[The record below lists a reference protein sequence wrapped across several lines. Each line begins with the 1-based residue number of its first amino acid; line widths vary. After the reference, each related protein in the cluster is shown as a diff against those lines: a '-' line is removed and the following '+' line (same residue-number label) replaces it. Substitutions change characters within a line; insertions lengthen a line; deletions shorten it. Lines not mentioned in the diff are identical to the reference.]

1 MMRVFACFICLCAVY
16 IHVWCDA
23 LDYLSYTSRE
33 VLLDFI
39 SSSSSRRMSS
49 YQYRSSNNIS
59 DETKLTRNTSQYVT
73 LDTTVNSFNGSR
85 RSSLVASHAPNKTD
99 NITSRG
105 DLFTAQTT
113 YSSPQQP
120 LNLLQNQTVD
130 SREEQ
135 QLRVRETAVKLNM

>member
-1 MMRVFACFICLCAVY
+1 MY
-16 IHVWCDA
+16 DA

-33 VLLDFI
+33 SREVLLDVV

-59 DETKLTRNTSQYVT
+59 DETKLTRNTQYVP

-105 DLFTAQTT
+105 DLFTAQT

-120 LNLLQNQTVD
+120 LNLLQTQAVD